1 MGALYWRAPTE
12 SELMQ
17 LGLKAKHFPPPQV
30 ELWPEC
36 VLPIELFSRVATQ
49 WRVGAGGPIGLDYNV
64 VYHELQREA
73 LDGEQ
78 YDEVMAAIRVIE
90 RAALEQMQQE

>member
-1 MGALYWRAPTE
+1 
-12 SELMQ
+12 MQ
-17 LGLKAKHFPPPQV
+17 LGLKAKHFPPPRV

-64 VYHELQREA
+64 VYQELQREA
-73 LDGEQ
+73 LMPDKH
-78 YDEVMAAIRVIE
+78 DEVMAGIRIIE
-90 RAALEQMQQE
+90 RAALAHMQQH

>member
-1 MGALYWRAPTE
+1 MGALYWWTPTE
-12 SELMQ
+12 SELLQ

-73 LDGEQ
+73 LDSEQ
-78 YDEVMAAIRVIE
+78 YDEVMAGIRIIE
-90 RAALEQMQQE
+90 RAALEHMQQE

>member
-12 SELMQ
+12 AELNQ

-36 VLPIELFSRVATQ
+36 ALPIDIFSRVSTQ
-49 WRVGAGGPIGLDYNV
+49 WRIGAGGPTGLDYNV
-64 VYHELQREA
+64 VYQELEREGLTA
-73 LDGEQ
+73 EKHA
-78 YDEVMAAIRVIE
+78 EAMAGIRVIE
-90 RAALEQMQQE
+90 RAALDEMHRQ

>member
-12 SELMQ
+12 SELTQ

-64 VYHELQREA
+64 VYQELQREA
-73 LDGEQ
+73 LVPERHA
-78 YDEVMAAIRVIE
+78 EVMAGIRVIE
-90 RAALEQMQQE
+90 HAALEHMQHE

>member
-1 MGALYWRAPTE
+1 
-12 SELMQ
+12 MQ

-36 VLPIELFSRVATQ
+36 VLPIEVFSRVSTQ

-64 VYHELQREA
+64 VYQELQREA
-73 LDGEQ
+73 LVPERHA
-78 YDEVMAAIRVIE
+78 EVMAGIRVIE
-90 RAALEQMQQE
+90 HAALKHMQHE

>member
-1 MGALYWRAPTE
+1 MYWRAPTE

-64 VYHELQREA
+64 VYREL
-73 LDGEQ
+73 
-78 YDEVMAAIRVIE
+78 MAAIRIIE